1 MKAFIQKILMTL
13 LVGMLVIACS
23 DDWLDETS
31 NAKITADQQFS
42 DEDGFK
48 DALMGVYL
56 GMTSPKLYAKDMTW
70 NLVDLL
76 AQQYATLPSLALYDE
91 VQQFNY
97 RGPQATDQ
105 VDALW
110 IRSYNI
116 LANINL
122 ALEYIDDNQE
132 VLNPINYAIIKGE
145 LLGLRVFVHLDL
157 MRLYGYGNLEE
168 RQNLMG
174 EYTIPYVVNFD
185 KDLVAPMTYAQTF
198 DRMQEDIDMALELL
212 KEDPIYQ
219 DENRPADYYL
229 EVNRTGFYENREQ
242 RMNYYAVKA
251 LEARKLLWEGNTSDA
266 AVAAEAVIANSGAT
280 LIQSDSYPIAGD
292 PILYQEVLFCLDING
307 FADIVNPILTA
318 SDDGTNYDAIYL
330 TTQMADSIFET
341 DQVNIGLADVR
352 FNTLLKSETRGLVS
366 TKLIQ
371 SGTNNPNQMPLIKLP
386 EMYYIAAEHYWAS
399 ENLEQAITYLNTV
412 RSSRG
417 ILDSIPL
424 DSDSETVWEELR
436 KEYRKEFISEGQLFY
451 FYKRTGETEI
461 PFLSE
466 TVELND
472 EIYVLP
478 YPDSEAQFVG
488 QN

>member
-168 RQNLMG
+168 R
-174 EYTIPYVVNFD
+174 
-185 KDLVAPMTYAQTF
+185 
-198 DRMQEDIDMALELL
+198 
-212 KEDPIYQ
+212 
-219 DENRPADYYL
+219 
-229 EVNRTGFYENREQ
+229 
-242 RMNYYAVKA
+242 
-251 LEARKLLWEGNTSDA
+251 
-266 AVAAEAVIANSGAT
+266 
-280 LIQSDSYPIAGD
+280 
-292 PILYQEVLFCLDING
+292 
-307 FADIVNPILTA
+307 
-318 SDDGTNYDAIYL
+318 
-330 TTQMADSIFET
+330 
-341 DQVNIGLADVR
+341 
-352 FNTLLKSETRGLVS
+352 
-366 TKLIQ
+366 
-371 SGTNNPNQMPLIKLP
+371 
-386 EMYYIAAEHYWAS
+386 
-399 ENLEQAITYLNTV
+399 
-412 RSSRG
+412 
-417 ILDSIPL
+417 
-424 DSDSETVWEELR
+424 
-436 KEYRKEFISEGQLFY
+436 
-451 FYKRTGETEI
+451 
-461 PFLSE
+461 
-466 TVELND
+466 
-472 EIYVLP
+472 
-478 YPDSEAQFVG
+478 
-488 QN
+488 